1 MSKKRQGLSRI
12 EITKICDE
20 MQRVEI
26 PMPDVIAQSLG
37 INPKLYREDFLHN
50 EQILKTIAQIE
61 ISLLQKWKDGN
72 SGTERLLGILFKKYN
87 KEYITKMTD
96 ELEHILRIVSSHVD
110 HTTLLKI
117 LDDIIE
123 YTPDLQGK
131 TEINIKKLG
140 DGK

>member
-1 MSKKRQGLSRI
+1 MKKRTGLSPS

-37 INPKLYREDFLHN
+37 INPKLYREDLLHN
-50 EQILKTIAQIE
+50 EKILKTIAKIE
-61 ISLLQKWKDGN
+61 ISLLQKWKEGN

-96 ELEHILRIVSSHVD
+96 ELEHILGIVARNVD

-117 LDDIIE
+117 LDEIIE
-123 YTPDLQGK
+123 YVPDLQGK

-140 DGK
+140 DGV